1 MQLQDVSEES
11 WQIILNA
18 IQEHGID
25 AVLEDL
31 AAVCATKVLC
41 DECPSGDSCDRRE
54 IAEATYKERGQWQN

>member
-18 IQEHGID
+18 IQEYGID

-31 AAVCATKVLC
+31 ATVCAAKGLC
-41 DECPSGDSCDRRE
+41 DECPAKDNCDRHE
-54 IAEATYKERGQWQN
+54 IAEAAQ